1 MSMSASSADQAEVDP
16 PSLPARLARTLR
28 RRHRE
33 RMDATP
39 LASVLRK
46 HPPFLEAVLED
57 ARVTAA
63 YRTERHKF
71 TSRWDAIGQAVR
83 LASVS
88 DAYLAQVLYRAK
100 ASLQAAGIPGLPRVA
115 HRLAMMV
122 AQVCIGDPV
131 VVGPGLYLPHG
142 QIVIDGVVEIGPN
155 VTIRPWVT
163 IGLKDGD
170 FNGAHIDQNVRIG
183 TGAKII
189 GPVHIGEGA
198 HIGANAVV
206 LQDVPAHAVAVGVP
220 AKVIDVPTPQER
232 KRAKRL
238 AEGRPDGVR

>member
-1 MSMSASSADQAEVDP
+1 MSVNPSSAEQAGVETP
-16 PSLPARLARTLR
+16 NLPARVARAIR
-28 RRHRE
+28 RRRRE
-33 RMDATP
+33 RLEASP
-39 LASVLRK
+39 LAAVLRK

-71 TSRWDAIGQAVR
+71 TGRWDAIGQAVR

-88 DAYLAQVLYRAK
+88 DAYLGQVLYRAK
-100 ASLQAAGIPGLPRVA
+100 ASLQAAGIPGLPRIA
-115 HRLAMMV
+115 HRLAMTV

-163 IGLKDGD
+163 IGLKDGN
-170 FNGAHIDQNVRIG
+170 FNGATIDQNVRIG

-206 LQDVPAHAVAVGVP
+206 LRDVPAHAVAVGVP
-220 AKVIDVPTPQER
+220 AQVIDVPTPQAR
-232 KRAKRL
+232 KRAQR
-238 AEGRPDGVR
+238 